1 MFDVQK
7 HMMWL
12 KMMLWGHDFLR
23 KSHIMFKNESMTFTI
38 QMYEIEIMFGVH
50 SDSRCVN
57 VSSDMFAG
65 GFGPLY
71 VVYVM

>member
-7 HMMWL
+7 HIMWL
-12 KMMLWGHDFLR
+12 KMMLWDHGFTR
-23 KSHIMFKNESMTFTI
+23 KSHIMFKNESLHSL
-38 QMYEIEIMFGVH
+38 YEIEIIFGVH